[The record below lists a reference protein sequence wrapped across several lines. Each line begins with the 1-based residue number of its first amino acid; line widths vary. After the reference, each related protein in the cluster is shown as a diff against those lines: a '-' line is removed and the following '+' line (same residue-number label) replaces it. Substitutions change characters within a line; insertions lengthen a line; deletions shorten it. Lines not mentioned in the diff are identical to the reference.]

1 MESKAG
7 PDIAEDENIALLLD
21 EVYRVYG
28 YDFRDF
34 AESFLKRRIM
44 HRLALSGMG
53 SLSELRRRVAMDR
66 RLFSELR
73 HDLSIGVT
81 EMFRDPP
88 FFRAL
93 REVVF
98 PCLRAFPFLR
108 IWDAGCATGEETY
121 SLGILLKEEGLS
133 DRSRIYAT
141 DFNDDALETARGGI
155 FPLRHLKKY
164 SGNYLK
170 SGGAG
175 SLADYFNADSE
186 HAIFDA
192 ALKRNILFCN
202 HNMITDGVFNEM
214 HLILCRNVLIYF
226 NQQLQERVVG
236 LFGESLCRRGFLCLG
251 SQEKLRPG
259 REAQAFEDRSVGTA
273 RFYQKRGEAL
283 PPHPPSPLPE
293 AARPPDKDAGRRP
306 FEAVVIGT
314 SAGGVGALGKILSLL
329 EPDFPLPLV
338 VVMHLHETSERM
350 PEILGR
356 SCRFR
361 VKYAEDKEKIEP
373 GTVYLAPPSYHLMVE
388 TDRSLSLVVFE
399 KVRHARPSIDVLFES
414 AANVFGKAVIGVI
427 LTGANQ
433 DGSSGLAGIRREG
446 GVAIVQDPEEALH
459 DTMPRAA
466 LGVAGADAV
475 LRLGGIGAF
484 LARIGRG
491 ARRAG
496 RGSQG

>member
-1 MESKAG
+1 MGTKAG
-7 PDIAEDENIALLLD
+7 SDIAEDENIALLLD

-44 HRLALSGMG
+44 HRLVLSGMG
-53 SLSELRRRVAMDR
+53 SLSELRRRVATDR

-88 FFRAL
+88 FFKAL

-98 PCLRAFPFLR
+98 PRLRAFPFIR

-121 SLGILLKEEGLS
+121 SLSILLREEGLG

-141 DFNDDALETARGGI
+141 DFNDEALEAARGGI

-226 NQQLQERVVG
+226 NQQLQERVIG
-236 LFGESLCRRGFLCLG
+236 LFDESLSRRGFLCLG
-251 SQEKLRPG
+251 SQEKMRPG
-259 REAQAFEDRSVGTA
+259 PEARAFEDLSIGAA
-273 RFYQKRGEAL
+273 RFYRKKGEAL
-283 PPHPPSPLPE
+283 LPHPPSPLPE
-293 AARPPDKDAGRRP
+293 AARPPDKGAGRR
-306 FEAVVIGT
+306 FYEAVVIGT
-314 SAGGVGALGKILSLL
+314 SAGGVGALEKILSLL
-329 EPDFPLPLV
+329 EPDFPLPLL

-356 SCRFR
+356 NCRFR
-361 VKYAEDKEKIEP
+361 IKYAEDKETIEP
-373 GTVYLAPPSYHLMVE
+373 GNVYLAPPGYHLMVE

-399 KVRHARPSIDVLFES
+399 KIRHARPSIDVLFES
-414 AANVFGKAVIGVI
+414 AADVFGKAVIGVI
-427 LTGANQ
+427 LTGANE
-433 DGSSGLAGIRREG
+433 DGSSGLAGLRREG

-466 LGVAGADAV
+466 LRAAGADAV
-475 LRLGGIGAF
+475 LRLGEIGAF

-491 ARRAG
+491 PECAG
-496 RGSQG
+496 RASQG